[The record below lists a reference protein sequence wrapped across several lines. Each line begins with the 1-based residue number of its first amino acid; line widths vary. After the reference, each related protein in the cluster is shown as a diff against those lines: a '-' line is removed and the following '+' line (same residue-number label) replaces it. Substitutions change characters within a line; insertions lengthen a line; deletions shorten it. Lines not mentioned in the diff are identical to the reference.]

1 MTHGHPEKFW
11 FVLPG
16 AGYHF
21 LRFPR
26 ILNREPDLRTTALG
40 RIMCTVLEL
49 VRGGESAFFSCS
61 LCQGSR
67 VTVEATYP
75 QIPSPTHVWVMSE
88 ASHFQA
94 GLTVGS
100 SSPKCKPWGLECLPC
115 TSPPANWSTFSF
127 RVPTASNQGISES
140 LPFFLLLWSFSLPQ
154 SAYVY
159 SLLLFILICVVFI
172 CFHTA
177 YWRRLMGWAPKCIPV
192 IAAPEKGKCKCP
204 AFLSKA
210 EVTWR
215 RCTSSCKFYSIIRS
229 VSHAFSSSTMWSE
242 PHPPPTASCL

>member
-26 ILNREPDLRTTALG
+26 VLNREPDLRTTALG

-75 QIPSPTHVWVMSE
+75 QILHLPLMFELCQKHPIFRQAWRWEALRPSASLE
-88 ASHFQA
+88 AWN
-94 GLTVGS
+94 V
-100 SSPKCKPWGLECLPC
+100 
-115 TSPPANWSTFSF
+115 F
-127 RVPTASNQGISES
+127 RVPAHQLIGAPAVLACQQLPIRAS
-140 LPFFLLLWSFSLPQ
+140 LKAFPFFFCYEAFPRL
-154 SAYVY
+154 
-159 SLLLFILICVVFI
+159 SLLMFILICMVFI

-192 IAAPEKGKCKCP
+192 IAAPEKCRCQRP

-210 EVTWR
+210 DVTWC
-215 RCTSSCKFYSIIRS
+215 RCTSL
-229 VSHAFSSSTMWSE
+229 VHVLE
-242 PHPPPTASCL
+242 HH

>member
-115 TSPPANWSTFSF
+115 TSPPAKWSTCSF

-154 SAYVY
+154 SASVY
-159 SLLLFILICVVFI
+159 SHLRGVYLF
-172 CFHTA
+172 
-177 YWRRLMGWAPKCIPV
+177 
-192 IAAPEKGKCKCP
+192 
-204 AFLSKA
+204 S
-210 EVTWR
+210 
-215 RCTSSCKFYSIIRS
+215 YSILKTS
-229 VSHAFSSSTMWSE
+229 DGVSTEMHSCDSSTREGQMSM
-242 PHPPPTASCL
+242 SCFSFQGRSYMTPMHQLVQVLQHH